1 MAGHLNSAASV
12 RGTWIRL
19 QQLWFQGGL
28 QWASWSM
35 CALLCAGVAVW
46 AVLRHHG
53 DSLALLELKQ
63 QGEELKRTGSPPSA
77 SAPPTGGFAQ
87 ALPVQSANDVLAGF
101 QQALQGESVRVG
113 HVAIKEETVEPG
125 GVRRLRVDARIVG
138 SYMDSKAALG
148 HFLQGHANSLPER
161 ITWSTTSPDTLELS
175 VILRVLV
182 RPTASSSL
190 STDAK

>member
-1 MAGHLNSAASV
+1 MAGHLSSAATV

-28 QWASWSM
+28 QWASWAL
-35 CALLCAGVAVW
+35 CALLCTGVA
-46 AVLRHHG
+46 ALAGLRYHN
-53 DSLALLELKQ
+53 DSLTLSELERQ
-63 QGEELKRTGSPPSA
+63 RGEFWLAGTSPPS
-77 SAPPTGGFAQ
+77 STLSTGGFAQ
-87 ALPVQSANDVLAGF
+87 ALPVQSANDVLASF
-101 QQALQGESVRVG
+101 HLALQSEPVRVG

-125 GVRRLRVDARIVG
+125 SVRRLRVDARIVG
-138 SYMDSKAALG
+138 SYVDSKAALG

-161 ITWSTTSPDTLELS
+161 ITWSMTSPDTLELS

-182 RPTASSSL
+182 RPAVPSSL